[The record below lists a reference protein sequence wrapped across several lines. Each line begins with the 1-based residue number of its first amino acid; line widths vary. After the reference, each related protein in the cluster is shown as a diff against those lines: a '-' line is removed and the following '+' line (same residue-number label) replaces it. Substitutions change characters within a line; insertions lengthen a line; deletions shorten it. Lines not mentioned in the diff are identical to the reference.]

1 MGAIAPMG
9 RSYTTNRMTNPKVIF
24 AGTPDFAVASLKALV
39 DSGVAP
45 IAVLTQPD
53 RPAGRGKRLSASPV
67 KLLAEELGIPV
78 LQPKTLRDA
87 SVVAELEALQPDLI
101 VVAAYGLLL
110 PQNVLD
116 IPRAGCLNVHA
127 SLLPRWRGAAPIQA
141 VILAGDEKT
150 GVCLMSMEAGLDTGP
165 VYGSDA
171 ITINDGETAGELHD
185 RLAKLGGRVLAQHIK
200 DIASGKLEAIAQDDN
215 CATYAGKIETADA
228 AIDWQHSAR
237 QIERQ
242 VRAFNPVPGAWFMHG
257 DERIKCWRAK
267 SIAGVN
273 APPGTV
279 VTATKE
285 GIVIACGDGALS
297 IESLQRPGK
306 RAVTAG
312 EFANQIDLAGQRL

>member
-1 MGAIAPMG
+1 MN
-9 RSYTTNRMTNPKVIF
+9 TLNVIF
-24 AGTPDFAVASLKALV
+24 AGTPDFAVASLTALV
-39 DSGVAP
+39 ESGITP

-53 RPAGRGKRLSASPV
+53 RPAGRGKHLSASPV
-67 KLLAEELGIPV
+67 KRVAEELGIRV

-87 SVVAELEALQPDLI
+87 SVVAELEAMQPDLI

-110 PQNVLD
+110 PQNVLE

-141 VILAGDEKT
+141 ALLAGDEKT

-165 VYGSDA
+165 VYSSDA

-185 RLAKLGGRVLAQHIK
+185 RLAKLGGRALAQHIK
-200 DIASGKLEAIAQDDN
+200 EIAAGRLEAIAQDDS
-215 CATYAGKIETADA
+215 CATYAGKIATADA
-228 AIDWQHSAR
+228 AIDWRCSA
-237 QIERQ
+237 QEIERQ
-242 VRAFNPVPGAWFMHG
+242 VRAFNPVPGAWFMHR

-267 SIAGVN
+267 AVAGVD

-279 VTATKE
+279 VAATQA
-285 GIVIACGDGALS
+285 GIVVACGDGALS

-306 RAVTAG
+306 RSVTAG
-312 EFANQIDLAGQRL
+312 EFANQVDLTGRHL

>member
-1 MGAIAPMG
+1 M
-9 RSYTTNRMTNPKVIF
+9 STLNVIF
-24 AGTPDFAVASLKALV
+24 AGTPDFAVASLTALV
-39 DSGVAP
+39 ESGITP

-53 RPAGRGKRLSASPV
+53 RPAGRGKHLSASPV
-67 KLLAEELGIPV
+67 KRVAEELGIRV

-87 SVVAELEALQPDLI
+87 SVVAELEAMQPDLI

-110 PQNVLD
+110 PQNVLE

-141 VILAGDEKT
+141 ALLAGDEKT

-165 VYGSDA
+165 VYSSDA

-185 RLAKLGGRVLAQHIK
+185 RLAKLGGRALAQHIK
-200 DIASGKLEAIAQDDN
+200 EIAAGKLEAIAQDDSR
-215 CATYAGKIETADA
+215 ATYAGKITTADA
-228 AIDWQHSAR
+228 AIDWQCSAR
-237 QIERQ
+237 EIERQ
-242 VRAFNPVPGAWFMHG
+242 VRAFNPLPGAWFMHR

-267 SIAGVN
+267 AVAGVD

-279 VTATKE
+279 VEATQA
-285 GIVIACGDGALS
+285 GVVVACGDGALS

-306 RAVTAG
+306 RTVTAG
-312 EFANQIDLAGQRL
+312 EFANQVNLTGQRL